1 MSHQVSNRD
10 SACSGP
16 PSDALV
22 ADRSDWT
29 RISVLVLA
37 GIASAMQ
44 IGKVP
49 AALSLLRA
57 DFNVGLV
64 ASAWILSMFSGLG
77 ALFGSLAGLLA
88 DRFGSRH
95 VTVASLLVMALASA
109 VGASA
114 HSAALLLVS
123 RAVEGSGFL
132 VTVVAVPSLL
142 FAAAVERDR
151 RIVPSLWGTYMPV
164 GMAVAL
170 AITPFML
177 SAFGWRSW
185 WEFNAALLAGLAIA
199 VAWTNPRSYPLRARP
214 APQSGGILRA
224 SLLRPGA
231 LLLATIFACYTFQ
244 FLSLLGFLPSI
255 LQEGGISPTAA
266 GGLSALAVLA
276 NALGNLGAGW
286 LFSRG
291 VAARTLIGT
300 GMIGMATAELVV
312 FSPWCSSSIQYVA
325 AIAFSTVAGLV
336 PASIF
341 TAIPN
346 VAPADARSTMMGI
359 AVQASHIGQLVGPP
373 TVAAIAAA
381 LGGWSASPLVLVPVA
396 AVGLMAAWSM
406 RTR

>member
-231 LLLATIFACYTFQ
+231 LLLAMIFACYTFQ

>member
-1 MSHQVSNRD
+1 M
-10 SACSGP
+10 
-16 PSDALV
+16 
-22 ADRSDWT
+22 
-29 RISVLVLA
+29 
-37 GIASAMQ
+37 
-44 IGKVP
+44 
-49 AALSLLRA
+49 
-57 DFNVGLV
+57 
-64 ASAWILSMFSGLG
+64 
-77 ALFGSLAGLLA
+77 
-88 DRFGSRH
+88 
-95 VTVASLLVMALASA
+95 
-109 VGASA
+109 
-114 HSAALLLVS
+114 
-123 RAVEGSGFL
+123 
-132 VTVVAVPSLL
+132 
-142 FAAAVERDR
+142 
-151 RIVPSLWGTYMPV
+151 
-164 GMAVAL
+164 
-170 AITPFML
+170 
-177 SAFGWRSW
+177 
-185 WEFNAALLAGLAIA
+185 
-199 VAWTNPRSYPLRARP
+199 RARP

-231 LLLATIFACYTFQ
+231 PLLATIFACYTFQ

-255 LQEGGISPTAA
+255 LQEGGISPRAA

-291 VAARTLIGT
+291 VAARTLIGS

-346 VAPADARSTMMGI
+346 VAPADVRSTMMGI

-373 TVAAIAAA
+373 TVAAIAVA
-381 LGGWSASPLVLVPVA
+381 LGGCCASPLVLVPVA

>member
-123 RAVEGSGFL
+123 RAVEGSGFV

-231 LLLATIFACYTFQ
+231 LLLAMIFACYTFQ

-255 LQEGGISPTAA
+255 LQEGGISPRAA

-291 VAARTLIGT
+291 VAARTLIGS

-396 AVGLMAAWSM
+396 AVGLMAACSM